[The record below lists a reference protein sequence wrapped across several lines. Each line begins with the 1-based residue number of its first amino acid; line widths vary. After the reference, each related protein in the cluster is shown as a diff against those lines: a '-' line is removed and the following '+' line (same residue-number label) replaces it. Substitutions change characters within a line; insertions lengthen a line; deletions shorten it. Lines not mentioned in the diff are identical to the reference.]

1 MVGVDYAR
9 QFTLMEIRLQNK
21 VWNRAPSFVIDWLV
35 DPLCRRT
42 EGYVSLFAVV
52 TSDDDEITPFSLPSF

>member
-21 VWNRAPSFVIDWLV
+21 VWKSAPSFVIDWWIHS
-35 DPLCRRT
+35 
-42 EGYVSLFAVV
+42 EGYVSLFAIVP
-52 TSDDDEITPFSLPSF
+52 SDDEITPYS